1 MFKGIS
7 LFVSVLGFLW
17 PTLPACAQ
25 NTPKHL
31 ANALRGGKHF
41 LNSANL
47 EASARQ
53 VIERATFAQQ
63 IAAATQPTM
72 YAFPIQQ
79 VKRPTQKG
87 PRPLTRLPIQA
98 DLIPGA
104 TFRPH
109 SATSQKRAH
118 AKAVLGIDI
127 DIFEDLLDSTYS
139 GTIFKDGDDI
149 FGIIPTHTL
158 RWQTDNPFSTLSNLA
173 SLGKTIDLEVYNPQG
188 ISIPLRAEVVQLGAL
203 QDVSLIKFRPSDE
216 ANLSPLLLRSQEVS
230 ADTPLHVQG
239 FNQEN
244 QLIHLAGLSVFR
256 TTSTFMQ
263 VRFPGTLEERTGLC
277 GSPALDENGQLA
289 GIVIGHRNAREG
301 QTLDAGY
308 IAPLSSIKTLLTAYR
323 NGGKATFPLQLN
335 NQTITQLGVDEWI
348 NQVYLFDKNDDL
360 VWHSEP
366 ITKFSY
372 QQLEEKIKELSPL
385 HMGLDIYQIRWSDD
399 GELQSES
406 LKRIVYNFEKQQ
418 IEFERY
424 R

>member
-31 ANALRGGKHF
+31 ANALYGGKHF

-47 EASARQ
+47 KASARQ

-72 YAFPIQQ
+72 YVFPIQQ

-87 PRPLTRLPIQA
+87 PRSLTRLPIQA

-109 SATSQKRAH
+109 STTPQQLLH
-118 AKAVLGIDI
+118 AQTILKSDV
-127 DIFEDLLDSTYS
+127 FEDLLGTTYS
-139 GTIFKDGDDI
+139 GTIFKDAGDI

-158 RWQTDNPFSTLSNLA
+158 RWQTDNLFSTLYNLA
-173 SLGKTIDLEVYNPQG
+173 SLGKTIDLEVYDAQG
-188 ISIPLRAEVVQLGAL
+188 RSIPLRAEVVQLGAL

-216 ANLSPLLLRSQEVS
+216 AKLSPLLLRTQEVS

-239 FNQEN
+239 FNQEQ
-244 QLIHLAGLSVFR
+244 QLVHLTGLSVFR

-263 VRFPGTLEERTGLC
+263 VRFPGLFEERTGLC

-289 GIVIGHRNAREG
+289 GVVIGHRNAREG

-308 IAPLSSIKTLLTAYR
+308 IAPLSSIRTLLEAYR
-323 NGGKATFPLQLN
+323 NGGKSTFPLQLN
-335 NQTITQLGVDEWI
+335 NQTIMQLGVDEWI

-360 VWHSEP
+360 VWSSEP

-372 QQLEEKIKELSPL
+372 QQLEEKIKELSPS
-385 HMGLDIYQIRWSDD
+385 HMGLDIFQIYWSKN
-399 GELQSES
+399 GELVSQP
-406 LKRIVYNFEKQQ
+406 LKRVAYNFKTQQ
-418 IEFERY
+418 IDFVHY
-424 R
+424 RKK